1 MIKEI
6 KRLYRYT
13 KTYMM
18 PIYTFLGLAM
28 MVAITMF
35 FVQIASIS
43 TSTQSKASGVNESA
57 PVHEPDWL
65 GY

>member
-6 KRLYRYT
+6 NRLYRYT
-13 KTYMM
+13 KIYMM

-43 TSTQSKASGVNESA
+43 TSTQSKASGFNDAV
-57 PVHEPDWL
+57 PTHEPDWL